1 VLIGNCDAH
10 GKNYSLL
17 YDSLAPTLA
26 PLYDLISTT
35 AYPEVSSQM
44 AMSVDG
50 ARNIEEVDGAAWSRL
65 AGEAKVSPRF
75 LEQRMGAFVDRV
87 ATAAPT
93 LAARAEFDDPVVERI
108 VAGIGERARRF
119 G

>member
-1 VLIGNCDAH
+1 MVIGNCDAH

-17 YDSLAPTLA
+17 YDSRAPTLA

-50 ARNIEEVDGAAWSRL
+50 ARNIEEVDGPAWSRL

-75 LEQRMGAFVDRV
+75 LAQRMGPFVERV
-87 ATAAPT
+87 ATSAPA
-93 LAARAEFDDPVVERI
+93 LAADTEFDDPVVERI
-108 VAGIGERARRF
+108 VAGIAERAGRF
-119 G
+119 D